1 MKQTRFIPTND
12 CGLQLREP
20 QEGQQESREIEGRPI
35 VFGVRSVNLTPWSS
49 TRKVYEILEPG
60 CISREL
66 LAKSD
71 VILNLNHSNMVPDV
85 LGRFRNSDKDTL
97 SLELR
102 GDGIDCRC
110 DLPKTNNANDALEL
124 MKRGDITGMSF
135 AFEDDWEDSENGVS
149 YEKTNDIED
158 GKEVWLRHVKKIT
171 GLYDVSIVTHPAYEQ
186 TNVGLREASEA
197 IDKAIEAQVKRECG
211 DKNDKRDDDPDDHND
226 PDDKGETDEERE
238 AREKAEREANGGET
252 NAEKE
257 AREQQEREAN
267 GGETNAEKEAREA
280 QEREANGG
288 ETNAEKEARE
298 QRELEEQ
305 EQRFREQQAMRLRYQ
320 ARRINDEILTSL
332 EY

>member
-1 MKQTRFIPTND
+1 MTKQIRFIPAET

-20 QEGQQESREIEGRPI
+20 QEGQQENRTIEGRPI

-49 TRKVYEILEPG
+49 TRKVYEVLEPG

-66 LAKSD
+66 LQKSD
-71 VILNLNHSNMVPDV
+71 VVLNLNHSNMVPDV
-85 LGRFRNSDKDTL
+85 LGRYRNTDRDTL

-110 DLPKTNNANDALEL
+110 DLPNTSNANDALEL

-135 AFEDDWEDSENGVS
+135 AFEDDYEDTENGVS
-149 YEKTNDIED
+149 YERTNDVED

-171 GLYDVSIVTHPAYEQ
+171 GLYDVAIVTHPAYEQ

-197 IDKAIEAQVKRECG
+197 IDKAIEEQLKRECNG
-211 DKNDKRDDDPDDHND
+211 GKPE
-226 PDDKGETDEERE
+226 GEETDEEKAARE
-238 AREKAEREANGGET
+238 AAEREANGGET

-257 AREQQEREAN
+257 AREQA
-267 GGETNAEKEAREA
+267 
-280 QEREANGG
+280 EREANGG

-298 QRELEEQ
+298 QRELEEAA
-305 EQRFREQQAMRLRYQ
+305 EQHEREMMAMRLHHRALRMRTEQ
-320 ARRINDEILTSL
+320 ELESL
-332 EY
+332 IF

>member
-66 LAKSD
+66 LMKSD

-110 DLPKTNNANDALEL
+110 ELPNTSNANDTLEL
-124 MKRGDITGMSF
+124 IKRGDINGMSF

-171 GLYDVSIVTHPAYEQ
+171 GLYDVAIVTHPAYEQ
-186 TNVGLREASEA
+186 TTVGLREASEA
-197 IDKAIEAQVKRECG
+197 IDKAIEEQLKREQSQ
-211 DKNDKRDDDPDDHND
+211 
-226 PDDKGETDEERE
+226 ETEEE
-238 AREKAEREANGGET
+238 KQARESK
-252 NAEKE
+252 
-257 AREQQEREAN
+257 EREAN

-298 QRELEEQ
+298 LREKEEREQRELEEQ
-305 EQRFREQQAMRLRYQ
+305 EQRFREQQAMRLRHQ
-320 ARRINDEILTSL
+320 ARRLNDEILTSL